1 MRKVLLSLYF
11 MAENWGD
18 SRWNNLA
25 KATELAVRDLIV
37 ECEQFCSR
45 TDTANTESWG
55 ISSAKVKHIGIGHE
69 DR

>member
-1 MRKVLLSLYF
+1 MSKVLLSLYF

-37 ECEQFCSR
+37 ECEQFCPR
-45 TDTANTESWG
+45 TDIANIESQD
-55 ISSAKVKHIGIGHE
+55 ISSAKVKDIGIRHE
-69 DR
+69 DG